1 MELFT
6 LPKGGIIIMKRDSLS
21 ATAAEMLLKQRNC
34 NWDEVFRL
42 LMVVSSNTHMSLED
56 QAELVKGYY
65 IEKFDTD
72 ECKYVDWIKI
82 VTCMRKI
89 SNVSNCYPE
98 EKQLV

>member
-1 MELFT
+1 
-6 LPKGGIIIMKRDSLS
+6 
-21 ATAAEMLLKQRNC
+21 
-34 NWDEVFRL
+34 
-42 LMVVSSNTHMSLED
+42 MVVSSNTHMSLED

-98 EKQLV
+98 EKQLVQLYTIYQFIHIIDQEHSKNGQCNRKCIYYSEATLFIKK